1 MPAGRRPDILII
13 MADQLVPSALPFHGN
28 AVTQAPALSWLAESG
43 VVFDAA
49 YTASPL
55 CSPGRASFLT
65 GLLPSRTRAYDN
77 AAEFASQIPTFAHY
91 LRSAGYRTVLAG
103 KMHFCGP
110 DQLHGFEERL
120 TTDIYPA
127 DYGWT
132 PDWDR
137 PHERPGWY
145 HDTSS
150 VVDAGP
156 CVRSNQL
163 DFDDEVAFAAERSL
177 FGHIRSGDER
187 PFCYVVSFSHP
198 HDPFTISRQWWD
210 LYRDEDIPLPA
221 GGAGPSEA
229 ALHPHERRLREV
241 CAMNGA
247 EITED
252 HVRAALRAYYGAIS
266 CVDDHTSRLIGLL
279 RDTGRLDDT
288 VVIVTS
294 DHGEMLGE
302 RGAWYKMSFFE
313 GAARV
318 PLVVRAPALFPP
330 GRVPAAVSTMD
341 LLPTLVGLA
350 HDGDLPGIVGP
361 LDGRSL
367 LPHLSGTPDRDEV
380 VAEYLA
386 EGAIAPIVMIRRGQ
400 HKFIHSPA
408 DPDLLFDLASD
419 PHELANLAGDPA
431 WAGAGWRQVE
441 LGEDVRHVF
450 LHRAGADVQLRD
462 DPAVGPPLG
471 HEPQHL
477 QLPRREPVER
487 VVAAADQELRHDLR
501 VQGRAAG
508 RYPAHRVQEVGHV
521 RDAVLQQVAD
531 RAGRRREQ
539 VGGVALL
546 DVLGQD
552 QQRDVRILAADDQ
565 RGPDA
570 LIGMRGRHPD
580 VDDGQVRLVLGH
592 RLEQLLG

>member
-1 MPAGRRPDILII
+1 MPAGRRPNILII

-28 AVTQAPALSWLAESG
+28 SVTQAPALCWLAESG

-55 CSPGRASFLT
+55 CAPARASFLT

-77 AAEFASQIPTFAHY
+77 AAQFSSEIPTFAHY
-91 LRSAGYRTVLAG
+91 LRRAGYRTVLAG

-110 DQLHGFEERL
+110 DQLHGFEERV

-137 PHERPGWY
+137 PHERPSWY
-145 HDTSS
+145 HDMSS
-150 VVDAGP
+150 VLDAGP

-177 FGHIRSGDER
+177 FGHIRSGDAR

-198 HDPFTISRQWWD
+198 HDPFTIPRKWWD
-210 LYRDEDIPLPA
+210 LYRDEDIPMPA
-221 GGAGPSEA
+221 VGLDEA

-241 CAMNGA
+241 CAMNGID
-247 EITED
+247 ITAD
-252 HVRAALRAYYGAIS
+252 HIRTARRAYYGAIS
-266 CVDDHTSRLIGLL
+266 YVDDHASRLIDLL
-279 RDTGRLDDT
+279 RDTGRLDST

-318 PLVVRAPALFPP
+318 PLIVRAPALFPP

-341 LLPTLVGLA
+341 LLPTLAGLA
-350 HDGDLPGIVGP
+350 HDGDLSDIAGP
-361 LDGRSL
+361 LNGRSL
-367 LPHLSGTPDRDEV
+367 LPHLSGAPDHDDV

-386 EGAIAPIVMIRRGQ
+386 EGAIAPIVMIRRGP

-408 DPDLLFDLASD
+408 DPDQLFDLASD
-419 PHELANLAGDPA
+419 PREQVNLAADPA
-431 WAGAGWRQVE
+431 SAGLAGQFRREVAARWDLTTLDREVRQSQQQRIAVTDA
-441 LGEDVRHVF
+441 LCTGIQAPWDF
-450 LHRAGADVQLRD
+450 T
-462 DPAVGPPLG
+462 PAYDA
-471 HEPQHL
+471 
-477 QLPRREPVER
+477 PRRYIRNHTDLADLERMARYPPVER
-487 VVAAADQELRHDLR
+487 RTPFA
-501 VQGRAAG
+501 
-508 RYPAHRVQEVGHV
+508 
-521 RDAVLQQVAD
+521 
-531 RAGRRREQ
+531 
-539 VGGVALL
+539 
-546 DVLGQD
+546 
-552 QQRDVRILAADDQ
+552 
-565 RGPDA
+565 
-570 LIGMRGRHPD
+570 
-580 VDDGQVRLVLGH
+580 
-592 RLEQLLG
+592 

>member
-1 MPAGRRPDILII
+1 MPTDRRPDILII
-13 MADQLVPSALPFHGN
+13 MADQLAPSALPFHGHP
-28 AVTQAPALSWLAESG
+28 VTKAPAMSWLAESG

-55 CSPGRASFLT
+55 CAPARASFMT
-65 GLLPSRTRAYDN
+65 GLLPSHTRVYDN
-77 AAEFASQIPTFAHY
+77 AAQFSSEIPTFAHY
-91 LRSAGYRTVLAG
+91 LRRAGYRTVLAG

-137 PHERPGWY
+137 PHERPSWY
-145 HDTSS
+145 HDMSS
-150 VVDAGP
+150 VIDAGP

-198 HDPFTISRQWWD
+198 HDPFTISRRWWD

-221 GGAGPSEA
+221 AGLDEVS
-229 ALHPHERRLREV
+229 LHPHERRLREV
-241 CAMNGA
+241 CAMNDV

-252 HVRAALRAYYGAIS
+252 HVRAARRAYYGAIS
-266 CVDDHTSRLIGLL
+266 HVDDHTSRLIGLL

-302 RGAWYKMSFFE
+302 RGAWYKMSFYE
-313 GAARV
+313 GSARV
-318 PLVVRAPALFPP
+318 PLIVRAPSLFEP
-330 GRVPAAVSTMD
+330 GRVGAPVSTMD
-341 LLPTLVGLA
+341 LLPTLVGLV
-350 HDGDLPGIVGP
+350 HPGSVVGS

-367 LPHLSGTPDRDEV
+367 LPQLSGAPDRDEV

-386 EGAIAPIVMIRRGQ
+386 EGAIAPIVMIRRGC

-408 DPDLLFDLASD
+408 DPDQLFDLESD
-419 PHELANLAGDPA
+419 PQERINLANHPASAELASRF
-431 WAGAGWRQVE
+431 RQE
-441 LGEDVRHVF
+441 
-450 LHRAGADVQLRD
+450 
-462 DPAVGPPLG
+462 
-471 HEPQHL
+471 
-477 QLPRREPVER
+477 
-487 VVAAADQELRHDLR
+487 VAARWDLS
-501 VQGRAAG
+501 ALD
-508 RYPAHRVQEVGHV
+508 PEV
-521 RDAVLQQVAD
+521 RLS
-531 RAGRRREQ
+531 
-539 VGGVALL
+539 
-546 DVLGQD
+546 
-552 QQRDVRILAADDQ
+552 QQRRLAVARALSIGAQTPWDFSPPYDAARRYIRNHMDLAALEEMARFPPV
-565 RGPDA
+565 RGQAPSN
-570 LIGMRGRHPD
+570 
-580 VDDGQVRLVLGH
+580 
-592 RLEQLLG
+592 